1 MTVLGIST
9 GHDSGAAVVVD
20 GKIVAAVN
28 EERMNRAKMFWGFP
42 ELSIVECLRI
52 AGIEPKAVEFV
63 AVAGTSSTRAKPLEF
78 GYESVGFFRTFFATM
93 SKTPLTGILMGT
105 ELGTKTTRKFFQS
118 SIFRGSKALRERL
131 NEMGLTAPLDFVDHH
146 LCHAASAYYTSGWD
160 RCTTLTLDG
169 SGDGYCSRVYDC
181 ENQEMKEIN
190 SIPAYHS
197 PGFYYCYVTHL
208 LGFTALRHEGKVTGL
223 AAFGDPEKTSE
234 IFSRRIRYAD
244 DKFSFVNKGGW
255 LQGEMSVL
263 EKQLKPFSRED
274 IAAGIQKH
282 FEDIIVQYAI
292 QAVKHSKSRK
302 MALAGGVFANVKLNQ
317 EMLVRAELEDI
328 YIYPNMGDGG
338 LAAGAA
344 LDVGMKKTGNN
355 GDVPGRL
362 NDVYLGSEYSDTQI
376 EQSLGKSDVTY
387 KRYDNV
393 EAEIGRLLADGKIV
407 ARFNGRMEYGPRAL
421 GNRSILYH
429 VKDRSVNTWLNK
441 QLNRTEFM
449 PFAPVILK
457 EDAGEYLKNFDG
469 SKDYAAQ
476 FMTITYDVTPKC
488 ADLAPAI
495 THVDGTARPQIITEE
510 SNKSYYHILK
520 EYKKLTGL
528 PILVNTSFNM
538 HEEPIVRTPDEAITA
553 FQQSKLDYLAIGNY
567 IVKGSGEK

>member
-181 ENQEMKEIN
+181 ENQGMKEIN